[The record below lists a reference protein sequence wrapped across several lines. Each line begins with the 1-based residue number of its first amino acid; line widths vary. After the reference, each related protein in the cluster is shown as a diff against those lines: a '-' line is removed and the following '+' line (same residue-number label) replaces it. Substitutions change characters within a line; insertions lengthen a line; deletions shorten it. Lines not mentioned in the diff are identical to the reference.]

1 MKLAYISSVAALL
14 WQGGETFSPSIFT
27 SHRSTSSSSAIFM
40 LAPDG
45 KNGTDVSVGTETELK
60 VRPEAVTPKFEE
72 GGEMTSVG
80 KDPERDTRSRR
91 PRGRGRRG
99 VPSDNGYGGY
109 GIMDFN
115 APEFDGP
122 GYRSRYGRAQGR
134 PRRGAG
140 IGAVLALAD
149 GMETYIE
156 GAGSRRTFERAEGGY
171 RDDMQVSV
179 RSDEGRPI
187 YAEIDLWDGPNNTGQ
202 RVRLYSMDGIVNQFE
217 GTLCGG
223 GTVSV
228 LNTGPLEYPLVAS
241 VNSSTPD
248 EDAFNREGSVII
260 QGRESIRT
268 WTLDEDVEEVIVEL
282 ESDGSPFLAAVE
294 LWNGPG
300 DARQVVEVESQDGY
314 MRPFKMVV
322 DTRESQFYGSST
334 IHIRN
339 IGPLEFP
346 VVARV
351 LY

>member
-1 MKLAYISSVAALL
+1 MKLAYISSIVPLL

-60 VRPEAVTPKFEE
+60 ERPEAVTPKFEE
-72 GGEMTSVG
+72 GGEMTSIG

-122 GYRSRYGRAQGR
+122 GYKSRYGRAQGR

-187 YAEIDLWDGPNNTGQ
+187 YAEIGKKSVYEFKFRQESCNLSNLLVKIFGTDLIILARKSDCIVWMELSINSKE
-202 RVRLYSMDGIVNQFE
+202 LY
-217 GTLCGG
+217 
-223 GTVSV
+223 
-228 LNTGPLEYPLVAS
+228 
-241 VNSSTPD
+241 
-248 EDAFNREGSVII
+248 
-260 QGRESIRT
+260 
-268 WTLDEDVEEVIVEL
+268 
-282 ESDGSPFLAAVE
+282 
-294 LWNGPG
+294 
-300 DARQVVEVESQDGY
+300 VEVEQSVY
-314 MRPFKMVV
+314 
-322 DTRESQFYGSST
+322 
-334 IHIRN
+334 
-339 IGPLEFP
+339 
-346 VVARV
+346 
-351 LY
+351 